1 MGKTAMDE
9 FQFGEGIEFLILCTA
24 QLYSRM
30 LNAALAPYGI
40 TLRQAQV
47 IFWLAYEGKPLPQ
60 QGLATRMH
68 LEPPTLV
75 GILDRMER
83 DGWISRQDCPGDR
96 RKKMIQLEPQ
106 VESIWRKIVAAAL
119 SVRAQATKGFGPGD
133 LERFKKLLSTFDLNM
148 LTTVP
153 NLALPIGDQIKG
165 ADVQGRAAAG
175 G

>member
-1 MGKTAMDE
+1 MEE
-9 FQFGEGIEFLILCTA
+9 FQFGQGIEFLILCA
-24 QLYSRM
+24 SQLYSRV

-96 RKKMIQLEPQ
+96 RKKMIKLEPQ
-106 VESIWRKIVAAAL
+106 VESIWKKIVKAAH
-119 SVRAQATKGFGPGD
+119 SVRAQATKDFAPGD
-133 LERFKKLLSTFDLNM
+133 LEKLKQLLAAFDMNL
-148 LTTVP
+148 LTAIP
-153 NLALPIGDQIKG
+153 NLALPIGEQIKPG
-165 ADVQGRAAAG
+165 DLQNRAAAG

>member
-1 MGKTAMDE
+1 MDD
-9 FQFGEGIEFLILCTA
+9 FQFGEGIEFLVLCTA

-106 VESIWRKIVAAAL
+106 VESIWKKIVAAAHK
-119 SVRAQATKGFGPGD
+119 VREQATKGFGQGE
-133 LERFKKLLSTFDLNM
+133 LERLKKLLATFDLNM
-148 LTTVP
+148 LTVVP
-153 NLALPIGDQIKG
+153 NLALPIGEQIKPEEL
-165 ADVQGRAAAG
+165 QGRASAG
-175 G
+175 R

>member
-1 MGKTAMDE
+1 MEE

-106 VESIWRKIVAAAL
+106 VESIWKKIVTAAHA
-119 SVRAQATKGFGPGD
+119 VRSQATKSFGPGQ
-133 LERFKKLLSTFDLNM
+133 LEQLKMLLAMYDLNM
-148 LTTVP
+148 LTTAP
-153 NLALPIGDQIKG
+153 ELALPIGDQIK
-165 ADVQGRAAAG
+165 AVDRRPRAAAG

>member
-1 MGKTAMDE
+1 MDD
-9 FQFGEGIEFLILCTA
+9 FQFGDGIEFLILCTA
-24 QLYSRM
+24 QIYSRL
-30 LNAALAPYGI
+30 LNSALSPYGI

-47 IFWLAYEGKPLPQ
+47 IFWLAYENKALPQ

-83 DGWISRQDCPGDR
+83 DGWISRRDCPGDR

-106 VESIWRKIVAAAL
+106 VESIWKKIVAAAHT
-119 SVRAQATKGFGPGD
+119 VRAQATKGFEAGQ
-133 LERFKKLLSTFDLNM
+133 LEQLKKLLATFDLNM

-153 NLALPIGDQIKG
+153 DLALPIGDQIKG
-165 ADVQGRAAAG
+165 SELRRRAAAG